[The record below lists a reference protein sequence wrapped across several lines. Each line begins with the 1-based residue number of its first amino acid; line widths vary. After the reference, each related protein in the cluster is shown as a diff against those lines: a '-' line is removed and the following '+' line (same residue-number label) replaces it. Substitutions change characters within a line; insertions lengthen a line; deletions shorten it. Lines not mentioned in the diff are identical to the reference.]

1 MALAE
6 ITKNKILLTVPV
18 QEVTPGIKTEL
29 EEVLNN
35 YPIEVIPKKMMSI
48 EQMRLIYVLFHQW
61 AEEEAGG
68 DYLYI
73 KDVLIGEFC
82 SKYEIPGFSTSPYK
96 ANTLDMETATQFIQF
111 IIELGIQE
119 NRVLYIRDKNQ
130 NYKHI
135 RTIVPDIQKYMIAC
149 LRNRVCAICGK
160 RHDEYNTV
168 ELHHWKSVAS
178 AVGTYENDDGLST
191 PFISLCTE
199 HHQEFHGVGVE
210 SFKNKYHIEG
220 VYLNEKLVIE
230 LKEIYTNHF
239 KAFKG

>member
-18 QEVTPGIKTEL
+18 REVTPGIKTEL

-119 NRVLYIRDKNQ
+119 NRVLYIRDKDK

-135 RTIVPDIQKYMIAC
+135 RTIVPDIQKYVIAC

-168 ELHHWKSVAS
+168 DLDHFYPKVVAIGGY
-178 AVGTYENDDGLST
+178 AQCDGLKTSFL
-191 PFISLCTE
+191 PLCRE
-199 HHQEFHGVGVE
+199 HH
-210 SFKNKYHIEG
+210 S
-220 VYLNEKLVIE
+220 EKE
-230 LKEIYTNHF
+230 NMGYKCFCY
-239 KAFKG
+239 